1 MTRSLPRT
9 TPSPARPVP
18 PTGSPARSSPGV
30 EEFRVGVVAALLH
43 GRGLVGVVLVGVV
56 VLVGLAAPLLAPY
69 TPTVQLPGANLLGP
83 GAAHWLGTDE
93 VNRDVLSRVLYGIR
107 VNLLVIVV
115 AVPIGAV
122 LGSLAGLATSLS
134 AAADVLTQR
143 LFDILLAF
151 PVLILG
157 ITVAAVI
164 GPGTT
169 TVITVI
175 AVAEIPIF
183 GRMLRSTA
191 LRVREMPYV
200 EAAAVI
206 GAGRWWI
213 LRRHVLPNS
222 AEPLGVQLALSMSLA
237 VFVESAMSFIGIG
250 VRPPEPSLGSII
262 ADSVANLDV
271 NPAMAL
277 GPLTVVVALVLG
289 FLLIAQA
296 LGAHR
301 REQA

>member
-1 MTRSLPRT
+1 
-9 TPSPARPVP
+9 
-18 PTGSPARSSPGV
+18 
-30 EEFRVGVVAALLH
+30 
-43 GRGLVGVVLVGVV
+43 
-56 VLVGLAAPLLAPY
+56 
-69 TPTVQLPGANLLGP
+69 
-83 GAAHWLGTDE
+83 
-93 VNRDVLSRVLYGIR
+93 
-107 VNLLVIVV
+107 
-115 AVPIGAV
+115 
-122 LGSLAGLATSLS
+122 
-134 AAADVLTQR
+134 
-143 LFDILLAF
+143 
-151 PVLILG
+151 
-157 ITVAAVI
+157 
-164 GPGTT
+164 
-169 TVITVI
+169 
-175 AVAEIPIF
+175 
-183 GRMLRSTA
+183 MLRSTA